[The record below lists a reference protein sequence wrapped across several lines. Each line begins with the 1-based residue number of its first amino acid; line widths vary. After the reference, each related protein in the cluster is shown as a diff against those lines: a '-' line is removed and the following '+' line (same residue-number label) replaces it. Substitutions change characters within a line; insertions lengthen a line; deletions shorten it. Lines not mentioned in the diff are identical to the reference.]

1 MFPGVS
7 CLWEPAN
14 ASNWS
19 CDPSLSE
26 YRYFG
31 ASLGLLVTAVGATGN
46 TLTLLAYAVDPRLR
60 SRFNLLILNLTL
72 SDLLYSAFLQPV
84 TVASYLRAGWTGGPD
99 SCRAFGLL
107 VFTSNLVSILNLALI
122 AGARYALVKCPRGFR
137 EVSGRP
143 WAPPVFLGAPWL
155 ISFGLLAPF
164 WCVYDF
170 LPSVC
175 SCSLHPTRGRA
186 YTTALHVLTFGLGL
200 ASIGVFYLLIY
211 RKVRSTGRAARSYRV
226 PRPAEAS
233 SSRPEGQEEEEEVDG
248 GTQGEE
254 GSEATGSARRSEGQ
268 PMARRKPRARRR
280 GSSPDARRVTAMC
293 FAVFLVYLACYLPFC
308 LANLFRRG
316 LPAIVRTLAG
326 NITWLNSCA
335 NPVLYAVMNRQ
346 FRDAYGRVLRLP
358 CSLCASRGQRGLR

>member
-7 CLWEPAN
+7 CLWEPTN
-14 ASNWS
+14 ASSWS

-46 TLTLLAYAVDPRLR
+46 SLTLLAYAVDARLR
-60 SRFNLLILNLTL
+60 TPFNLLILNLTL

-84 TVASYLRAGWTGGPD
+84 TVTSYLRMGWSGGRQA
-99 SCRAFGLL
+99 CRAFGLL
-107 VFTSNLVSILNLALI
+107 VFASNLVSILNLALI
-122 AGARYALVKCPRGFR
+122 AGARYALVRCPRGFR
-137 EVSGRP
+137 EVSARP
-143 WAPPVFLGAPWL
+143 WAPPVFLAAPWL
-155 ISFGLLAPF
+155 LSFGLLGPF

-186 YTTALHVLTFGLGL
+186 YTTALHVLTFGFGL
-200 ASIGVFYLLIY
+200 TSIGVFYLLIY

-233 SSRPEGQEEEEEVDG
+233 SSRPEEEEEEEVVVDG

-254 GSEATGSARRSEGQ
+254 GSEATSSMRKAEGQ
-268 PMARRKPRARRR
+268 AMAPRKTGARRR
-280 GSSPDARRVTAMC
+280 GSSDARRVTAMC

-316 LPAIVRTLAG
+316 LPTVVRALAG

-358 CSLCASRGQRGLR
+358 CSLCASRGQRGLG

>member
-1 MFPGVS
+1 
-7 CLWEPAN
+7 
-14 ASNWS
+14 
-19 CDPSLSE
+19 
-26 YRYFG
+26 
-31 ASLGLLVTAVGATGN
+31 LLVTVVGATGN
-46 TLTLLAYAVDPRLR
+46 TLTLLAYAVDPRLK

-84 TVASYLRAGWTGGPD
+84 AVASYLRMGWIGGGRT

-143 WAPPVFLGAPWL
+143 WAPPVFLGAPWIL
-155 ISFGLLAPF
+155 SLGLLAPS

-200 ASIGVFYLLIY
+200 ASIGAFYLLIY

-226 PRPAEAS
+226 PRPAEGS
-233 SSRPEGQEEEEEVDG
+233 SSRPEEEEEEEEEEVDG

-254 GSEATGSARRSEGQ
+254 GS
-268 PMARRKPRARRR
+268 
-280 GSSPDARRVTAMC
+280 
-293 FAVFLVYLACYLPFC
+293 
-308 LANLFRRG
+308 
-316 LPAIVRTLAG
+316 
-326 NITWLNSCA
+326 
-335 NPVLYAVMNRQ
+335 
-346 FRDAYGRVLRLP
+346 
-358 CSLCASRGQRGLR
+358 